1 MGTKFVLF
9 LAIILTAL
17 MVVPGGAHLFAMP
30 NKTGM
35 SQGEYFVAQSIYRSW
50 SLFGIVFFAAL
61 ALNILAAVLL
71 WDQGTPFWLAA
82 VAAVLIAINLI
93 IFFVWTYPAN
103 QATNN
108 WVTVPA
114 NWEALRAQWEYS
126 HAVNAFVSFA
136 ALCSVTWAA
145 LLVRD

>member
-1 MGTKFVLF
+1 MGMKFVLF
-9 LAIILTAL
+9 LAVILTAL

-30 NKTGM
+30 NKIDM
-35 SQGEYFVAQSIYRSW
+35 SQSEYFVAQSIYRSW
-50 SLFGIVFFAAL
+50 SLFGIVIFAAL
-61 ALNILAAVLL
+61 ALNVLAAVMLR
-71 WDQGTPFWLAA
+71 DQGAAFWLATT
-82 VAAVLIAINLI
+82 AAVLIVINLV
-93 IFFVWTYPAN
+93 IFFIWTYPAN

-114 NWEALRAQWEYS
+114 NWEVLRTQWEYS

-136 ALCSVTWAA
+136 ALCSVAWAA